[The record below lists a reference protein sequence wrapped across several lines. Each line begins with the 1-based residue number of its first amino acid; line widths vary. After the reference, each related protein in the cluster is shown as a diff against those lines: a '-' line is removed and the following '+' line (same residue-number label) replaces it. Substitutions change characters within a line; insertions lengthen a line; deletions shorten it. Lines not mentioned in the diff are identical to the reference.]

1 MPHFKILKGGE
12 DDLLKLPISMVA
24 DFFGENKNVSKW
36 GIQFLHVKWLKLPD
50 FLRKSRISDQNF
62 QMTVE
67 FFKNSDQ
74 YSERIPVRKA
84 DDFS

>member
-36 GIQFLHVKWLKLPD
+36 GIQFLHVKWLKL
-50 FLRKSRISDQNF
+50 S
-62 QMTVE
+62 
-67 FFKNSDQ
+67 
-74 YSERIPVRKA
+74 
-84 DDFS
+84 DFSTGNPGFLVRILEKFHCHLQKPTMEVEDSK